1 MAGNIYRS
9 IRVSVVGAGACPS
22 FHSARDGVHP
32 AGLKHGDRQPFTFT
46 PVNLT
51 PQLHILGVPRENPH
65 KLQIGPAQMMNSGLS
80 CEITGLNTVTSCCL
94 HYVALFLL
102 SNIQKLFTCRQQ

>member
-1 MAGNIYRS
+1 MAGNIYIS
-9 IRVSVVGAGACPS
+9 ICVSVVGAGACPS

-51 PQLHILGVPRENPH
+51 PQLHVLGVPRENPR
-65 KLQIGPAQMMNSGLS
+65 KLQIGPAQMMDSGPS
-80 CEITGLNTVTSCCL
+80 CEITGLNTVPSCIMF
-94 HYVALFLL
+94 HYF
-102 SNIQKLFTCRQQ
+102 C